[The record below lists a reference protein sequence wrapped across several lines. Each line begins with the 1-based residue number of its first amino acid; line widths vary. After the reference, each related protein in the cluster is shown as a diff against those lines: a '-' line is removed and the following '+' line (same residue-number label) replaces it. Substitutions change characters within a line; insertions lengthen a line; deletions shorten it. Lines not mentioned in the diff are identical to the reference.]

1 VGLHRLVQGRT
12 VAERTGHGAMND
24 RTDRLID
31 RVAVATSVALLA
43 VFAGTL
49 ATLAWPRVTDALGA
63 EPAPPEPAYRAGA
76 AIDTPKEWYQGAPY
90 TLLLFARASC
100 SACQTAQP
108 FFKRLV
114 NDLGATIRVVLVTS
128 AGEADEDAYYARG
141 LGLEANA
148 IRTALPGLGVRVTP
162 TLVLVDRQGTI
173 LDAWEGVGPIEK
185 QSEIAQ
191 SLTTRL
197 VSPPVAD
204 PGTPSAAQ
212 SSR

>member
-1 VGLHRLVQGRT
+1 
-12 VAERTGHGAMND
+12 MNE

-31 RVAVATSVALLA
+31 RVAIGTSVALLA
-43 VFAGTL
+43 VFAATL
-49 ATLAWPRVTDALGA
+49 ATLAWPRVTGALGA
-63 EPAPPEPAYRAGA
+63 DPPAPEPAYRAGT

-114 NDLGATIRVVLVTS
+114 NDIGATVRVVLVTS

-141 LGLEANA
+141 LGLASNA
-148 IRTALPGLGVRVTP
+148 IRTAVPGLSVRVTP

-173 LDAWEGVGPIEK
+173 LDAWEGVGPVEN
-185 QSEIAQ
+185 QSAIAQ

-197 VSPPVAD
+197 ASPPAVD

-212 SSR
+212 SNR

>member
-1 VGLHRLVQGRT
+1 
-12 VAERTGHGAMND
+12 MNE

-31 RVAVATSVALLA
+31 RVAIGTSIALLA
-43 VFAGTL
+43 VFAATL
-49 ATLAWPRVTDALGA
+49 ATLAWPRMTDALGG
-63 EPAPPEPAYRAGA
+63 EPSAPEPAYRAGA
-76 AIDTPKEWYQGAPY
+76 AIDTPKEWYQGAQY

-114 NDLGATIRVVLVTS
+114 NDIGATIRVVLVTS
-128 AGEADEDAYYARG
+128 AGEADEDAYFARG

-148 IRTALPGLGVRVTP
+148 IRTAVPGLSVRVTP
-162 TLVLVDRQGTI
+162 TLVLVDRQGTV
-173 LDAWEGVGPIEK
+173 LDAWEGVGPVEK

-197 VSPPVAD
+197 ASPPAAD
-204 PGTPSAAQ
+204 PGTSSAAQ
-212 SSR
+212 SNR